1 MSKTTQN
8 YKFYCT
14 VDNFSSLDKELIFGD
29 FRIIKIKQCPEAAE
43 WRRKLHCKEVP
54 GYILEKNFLNYV
66 VTDEDISGVDNIMHS
81 MRDLLICFRLFDVG
95 DGKGGDIGFG
105 NFLFEDI
112 NGRQNNLISLS
123 NPINVS
129 PRYKYPF
136 EKGKIKK
143 FNDFRVKTI
152 NSCGYNNR
160 FFQFAL
166 SYFMKGIDRGYF
178 YNKRIGAERI
188 IDYFIA
194 LESLFLI
201 DGEKYFL
208 RRTLAKR
215 VSNFLSDASLEKK
228 IKALYDERSKIVHG
242 GYIGENDKKDIEKA
256 DREGLEQI
264 MRIIF
269 VKLLDYNFLTK
280 DDTVKFMKEL
290 FNIPKKALDLMRTAH
305 KEAEGLLVN

>member
-1 MSKTTQN
+1 MKEEIKN

-14 VDNFSSLDKELIFGD
+14 VDNFSSLDKELDFGD
-29 FRIIKIKQCPEAAE
+29 FRIIKVKQGLEAGK
-43 WRRKLHCKEVP
+43 WRRKVHCKEIP
-54 GYILEKNFLNYV
+54 KYILEKSFLNYA
-66 VTDEDISGVDNIMHS
+66 VTHEDISGVDNIS
-81 MRDLLICFRLFDVG
+81 RWIEDLLTCFRLFDVG

-112 NGRQNNLISLS
+112 DGGQNNLIGLS
-123 NPINVS
+123 NPINIS

-136 EKGKIKK
+136 GKEKIEK
-143 FNDFRVKTI
+143 FNNFRIKTI
-152 NSCGYNNR
+152 VSCGYGNR

-166 SYFMKGIDRGYF
+166 SYFMEGIDRGNF
-178 YNKRIGAERI
+178 HKRTGAQRI

-215 VSNFLSDASLEKK
+215 VSNFLSDVSLERK

-242 GYIGENDKKDIEKA
+242 GYMEANDKKDIKQT
-256 DREGLEQI
+256 DREEFEQI
-264 MRIIF
+264 MRKIF

-280 DDTVKFMKEL
+280 NDLVRFMKGL

-305 KEAEGLLVN
+305 IDAERLLVN

>member
-1 MSKTTQN
+1 MSKTIQN

-14 VDNFSSLDKELIFGD
+14 VGNFSSIDKELIFGD
-29 FRIIKIKQCPEAAE
+29 FRIIKIKQGPEAAE

-54 GYILEKNFLNYV
+54 GYILEKNFLNYA

-81 MRDLLICFRLFDVG
+81 MRDLLTCFRLFDVG

-112 NGRQNNLISLS
+112 DDGQNSLIGLS

-136 EKGKIKK
+136 GKEKIEK
-143 FNDFRVKTI
+143 FNEFRAKTI
-152 NSCGYNNR
+152 DRCGYKNS

-178 YNKRIGAERI
+178 YNKRIGSERI
-188 IDYFIA
+188 IDYSIA

-242 GYIGENDKKDIEKA
+242 GYGEESDKKDIKKT
-256 DREGLEQI
+256 DREEFEQI
-264 MRIIF
+264 MRRIF

-280 DDTVKFMKEL
+280 GDMVKFMKAL
-290 FNIPKKALDLMRTAH
+290 FDIPKEALNLMRTAH
-305 KEAEGLLVN
+305 NKAEEFLVN

>member
-1 MSKTTQN
+1 MNKETKN
-8 YKFYCT
+8 YKLYCT
-14 VDNFSSLDKELIFGD
+14 VDNFSSLDKELGFGD
-29 FRIIKIKQCPEAAE
+29 FRIIKIKQGPEAAE

-81 MRDLLICFRLFDVG
+81 MRDLLTCFRLFDVG

-112 NGRQNNLISLS
+112 DGGQNNLIGLS

-136 EKGKIKK
+136 GKEKIEK
-143 FNDFRVKTI
+143 FNEFRAKTI
-152 NSCGYNNR
+152 DSCGYKNS

-215 VSNFLSDASLEKK
+215 VSNFLSDASLERK

-242 GYIGENDKKDIEKA
+242 GYVEENNKKDIKKT
-256 DREGLEQI
+256 DREEFEQI
-264 MRIIF
+264 MRRVF
-269 VKLLDYNFLTK
+269 LKLLDYNFSAK
-280 DDTVKFMKEL
+280 NDIVQFMRRL
-290 FNIPKKALDLMRTAH
+290 FNIPDKALNIMRAAH
-305 KEAEGLLVN
+305 DEAAKIIG

>member
-1 MSKTTQN
+1 MRKITKN
-8 YKFYCT
+8 YSFFCT
-14 VDNFSSLDKELIFGD
+14 VDNFSSLDKELVFGD
-29 FRIIKIKQCPEAAE
+29 FKIIKIKQGPEAAE

-54 GYILEKNFLNYV
+54 GYILEKKFLNYA

-81 MRDLLICFRLFDVG
+81 MRDLLTCFRLFDVG

-112 NGRQNNLISLS
+112 DGEQNNLIGLS

-136 EKGKIKK
+136 GKEKIGK
-143 FNDFRVKTI
+143 FNEFRAKTI
-152 NSCGYNNR
+152 DSCGYKNS

-188 IDYFIA
+188 IDYSIA

-215 VSNFLSDASLEKK
+215 VSNFLSDVSLERK

-242 GYIGENDKKDIEKA
+242 GYMEANDKKDIKQT
-256 DREGLEQI
+256 DREEFEQI
-264 MRIIF
+264 MRKIF

-280 DDTVKFMKEL
+280 NDLVEFMKEL
-290 FNIPKKALDLMRTAH
+290 FNIPKEALDLMRTAH
-305 KEAEGLLVN
+305 IDAERLLVN